1 MPGFSVHARP
11 NHTGVQMRRF
21 KGLLLAFLLHGL
33 FLQTAMAQNGETAL
47 VPLPSVDDFTRGED
61 GWGFGL
67 GVGVEY
73 ESAYEGSDEFG
84 FEVEP
89 AGAVQWRRGNDV
101 FYWAGE
107 ALGWRGLRADRWL
120 LEAAIGFDEGR
131 KESDSDE
138 GRLNGLGETDE
149 NVELVLQARLALD
162 ADWRY
167 WLVGRVVT
175 GKNGDLGLFGFGR
188 RFGDRLDGTG
198 SEINVVAVF
207 HDSSFAN
214 KDFGITAQQA
224 AASGLNETRQS
235 GGLRSFGLNYTY
247 RHNINRNWQIF
258 GEALYER
265 FSSDVRASPIARS
278 NYEAEIGV
286 GILYRF

>member
-1 MPGFSVHARP
+1 MKKS
-11 NHTGVQMRRF
+11 TGLWLALVIQA
-21 KGLLLAFLLHGL
+21 GLIQA
-33 FLQTAMAQNGETAL
+33 ASAQEAGGAL

-61 GWGFGL
+61 GWGVGL
-67 GVGVEY
+67 GLGVEY

-120 LEAAIGFDEGR
+120 LEAVVAFDEGR
-131 KESDSDE
+131 EEGDSDD
-138 GRLNGLGETDE
+138 GRLDGLGDQDE
-149 NVELVLQARLALD
+149 DTQLVLQARRSLD

-175 GKNGDLGLFGFGR
+175 GDGGNLGLFGLGY
-188 RFGDRLDGTG
+188 RFGQQNDGSG
-198 SEINVVAVF
+198 SEINLVGVF
-207 HDSSFAN
+207 HDSERAN
-214 KDFGITAQQA
+214 RDFGITASQA
-224 AASGLNETRQS
+224 AASGLAQTNLD
-235 GGLRSFGLNYTY
+235 GGFRSLGLNYNY
-247 RHNINRNWQIF
+247 RYWLNENWQLF

-265 FSSDVRASPIARS
+265 FSSDIRRSPIARS
-278 NYEAEIGV
+278 DYEAEVSV
-286 GILYRF
+286 GLIYVF